1 MAGLM
6 PNPTPKFHYQFVDGN
21 ADQQHADA
29 LNQLGDQG
37 YKATLM
43 DFDQDAMKGR
53 LVVLMELET

>member
-1 MAGLM
+1 M
-6 PNPTPKFHYQFVDGN
+6 PTPKFHYQFVDGN